1 MGSTRRGV
9 VVSLAADGV
18 ETLALV
24 VVAAVTG
31 SVAMRSQAAG
41 AAGDVAVQVFL
52 LIGVLSSTR
61 RADEDHPLGYGRE
74 RFFWSFVAALGIF
87 IGGGGFAL
95 QAALQAA
102 AHPVTPTHY
111 TIAYA
116 VLAFALALDTLA
128 TETELRPLRRKA
140 RRRGLSLRA
149 LLKRSTDPAATT
161 VVVVSG
167 ASGVIGGVLAIVG
180 LALSEETGSATPD
193 TVAAMLIAIMLLV
206 VSGLLLHTNR
216 ALLSGRG
223 VPRSVLRDMR
233 QVVAR
238 QRGVLEVPD
247 LFAVVVGP
255 SSLIVNGD
263 VVFEDGLDVPA
274 VEETIARS
282 GTALGARW
290 PSIKYVYLTPVAHA
304 RLTRGRPRFASRPD
318 AARTSGTKPP
328 GRER

>member
-1 MGSTRRGV
+1 M
-9 VVSLAADGV
+9 VSVAADGV

-31 SVAMRSQAAG
+31 SGAMRSQAAG

-61 RADEDHPLGYGRE
+61 PADEDHPLGYGRE

-102 AHPVTPTHY
+102 VHPVTPTHY

-161 VVVVSG
+161 VVVSG

-180 LALSEETGSATPD
+180 LALSEATGSATPD

-223 VPRSVLRDMR
+223 VPSPVLRDMR

-318 AARTSGTKPP
+318 AARISGTKAP

>member
-31 SVAMRSQAAG
+31 SVAMRSEAA
-41 AAGDVAVQVFL
+41 V
-52 LIGVLSSTR
+52 
-61 RADEDHPLGYGRE
+61 
-74 RFFWSFVAALGIF
+74 
-87 IGGGGFAL
+87 
-95 QAALQAA
+95 
-102 AHPVTPTHY
+102 HPVTPTHY

-116 VLAFALALDTLA
+116 VLAFALALDALA

-149 LLKRSTDPAATT
+149 LLQRSTDPAATT
-161 VVVVSG
+161 VVVSG

-180 LALSEETGSATPD
+180 LALSEETESATPD
-193 TVAAMLIAIMLLV
+193 TVAAMLIAVMLLV

-223 VPRSVLRDMR
+223 VPGSVLRDMR

-274 VEETIARS
+274 VEETIERS

-318 AARTSGTKPP
+318 AARTSGTKAP